1 MIEAA
6 LLNEGWDAGTD
17 WAALATRAADC
28 AIRLSP
34 HAHLAKIDTP
44 VEIAIRLTR
53 DAEVQLLNRDYRGK
67 DKPTNVLSF
76 PMFAPE
82 EIAELADSPFPEIM
96 LGDIVLAHDVLCEEA
111 KAQGKTLH
119 DHMHH
124 LLTHGLLH
132 LLGHD
137 HMQEADAQ
145 LMEELEKNILAAQ
158 GRPDP
163 YRSGRDEKAA
173 GR

>member
-1 MIEAA
+1 MIETA

-34 HAHLAKIDTP
+34 HAHLAEIDTP

-53 DAEVQLLNRDYRGK
+53 DAEVQSLNRDYRGK

-96 LGDIVLAHDVLCEEA
+96 LGDIVLAQETCAREA
-111 KAQGKTLH
+111 QDKGIAMAAHAT
-119 DHMHH
+119 H
-124 LLTHGLLH
+124 LIVHGVLH
-132 LLGHD
+132 LIGFDHISETDAEEMEGLERLIMAQLGHD
-137 HMQEADAQ
+137 
-145 LMEELEKNILAAQ
+145 
-158 GRPDP
+158 DP
-163 YRSGRDEKAA
+163 YGDET
-173 GR
+173 R

>member
-34 HAHLAKIDTP
+34 HAHLAKSDTP

-96 LGDIVLAHDVLCEEA
+96 LGDIVLAQETCAREA
-111 KAQGKTLH
+111 QDKGIAMAAHAT
-119 DHMHH
+119 H
-124 LLTHGLLH
+124 LIVHGVLH
-132 LLGHD
+132 LIGFDHISETDAEEMEGLERLIMAQLGHD
-137 HMQEADAQ
+137 
-145 LMEELEKNILAAQ
+145 
-158 GRPDP
+158 DP
-163 YRSGRDEKAA
+163 YGDET
-173 GR
+173 R

>member
-6 LLNEGWDAGTD
+6 LLDEGWDAGTD
-17 WAALATRAADC
+17 WVALATRAADC

-34 HAHLAKIDTP
+34 HAHLAKVDTP

-82 EIAELADSPFPEIM
+82 EMDELANSPFPEIM
-96 LGDIVLAHDVLCEEA
+96 LGDIVLAQETCAREA
-111 KAQGKTLH
+111 QDKGIAMAAHAT
-119 DHMHH
+119 H
-124 LLTHGLLH
+124 LIVHGVLH
-132 LLGHD
+132 LIGFDHISDADAEEMEGLERLIMAQLGHD
-137 HMQEADAQ
+137 
-145 LMEELEKNILAAQ
+145 
-158 GRPDP
+158 DP
-163 YRSGRDEKAA
+163 YGDET
-173 GR
+173 R

>member
-96 LGDIVLAHDVLCEEA
+96 LGDIVLAQETCAREA
-111 KAQGKTLH
+111 QDKGIAMAAHAT
-119 DHMHH
+119 H
-124 LLTHGLLH
+124 LIVHGVLH
-132 LLGHD
+132 LIGFDHISETDAEEMEGLERLIMAQLGHD
-137 HMQEADAQ
+137 
-145 LMEELEKNILAAQ
+145 
-158 GRPDP
+158 DP
-163 YRSGRDEKAA
+163 YGDET
-173 GR
+173 R